1 MAWWQFSLRCPADAL
16 EQVQSRFEEL
26 GALSISLAD
35 AGDNPIFEPLPGET
49 PVWPESIV
57 TGTFDAS
64 LDPES
69 LEQRLLASLPSPLGA
84 SLHRGRL
91 EEQDWEQAY
100 RAHFKPLQCAENL
113 WIVPSWCEPP
123 ELEAVAIRL
132 DPGLAFG
139 TGSHA
144 TTALCLGWIA
154 EQRLRGCEMI
164 DYGCGSGILAIAAC
178 CLGVDKVRAVDI
190 DSQALRA
197 SSTNIQANDIDPR
210 QIELTQADAMSTKP
224 ADLLVANILAGPLVE
239 LATKFAAL
247 VKPGGK
253 IMLSGI
259 LKTQLNEI
267 QLAYRPSFDLDEPRY
282 RDDWAGVSGTRI
294 DQSGHV

>member
-1 MAWWQFSLRCPADAL
+1 MAWWQISLRCPADAL
-16 EQVQSRFEEL
+16 EQVESRLVEL

-35 AGDNPIFEPLPGET
+35 GGDEPIFEPLPGEM

-57 TGTFDAS
+57 TGTFAAN

-69 LEQRLLASLPSPLGA
+69 LQQQLLASLPTALGS
-84 SLHRGRL
+84 SLRL
-91 EEQDWEQAY
+91 TKLQEQDWEQAY
-100 RAHFKPLQCAENL
+100 RMHFKPLQCADNL

-123 ELEAVAIRL
+123 EHSATIITL

-139 TGSHA
+139 TGTHA
-144 TTALCLGWIA
+144 TTALCLAWIA
-154 EQRLRGCEMI
+154 EHALEDRDLI

-178 CLGVDKVRAVDI
+178 KLGAASVSAVDI
-190 DSQALRA
+190 DPQAV
-197 SSTNIQANDIDPR
+197 QATESNLKANHIGIDQFFLGMPDDLAE
-210 QIELTQADAMSTKP
+210 QSADF
-224 ADLLVANILAGPLVE
+224 LVANILAGPLVD
-239 LATKFAAL
+239 LAARFANL

-267 QLAYRPSFDLDEPRY
+267 QSAYQSSFALDPPRL
-282 RDDWAGVSGTRI
+282 REEWAGLSGTRI
-294 DQSGHV
+294 G